1 MESTYGIISLLP
13 VVVVIVTAI
22 ISKRAVEPLILG
34 SLVGFFILEK
44 QNFVAAYLNS
54 LYGELGESA
63 YYVVIFG
70 LFGIFVCL
78 LEQSNAI
85 SGFTQF
91 SLKFANNKKKTGILM
106 WIIGVVMFLDNYFSI
121 LSAGI
126 ATREIADN
134 NKMSRE
140 MFAFSVNSV
149 ACCTCVLVPIS
160 LWGVFMQGQIESS
173 LGMAAG
179 TGLGELVKAVPFT
192 VLAWVL
198 LIFVLL
204 YQLRIVKPFGK
215 MKEAELR
222 AETTGRLLPEDIVE
236 ETDEQEDKKVTNIWN
251 FLIPMIGVV
260 GVTLFTKELMYGLIV
275 AIVLCFILYIPQ
287 KLLKFGQSFDTICKG
302 FEDMFVVTAI
312 VISAFVLQ
320 NANDALGLAPFVV
333 NSVVGIMNA
342 HLLPVIAFIILWALG
357 FATGSFW
364 GMMAVCFPIM
374 LPLAAQL
381 DANLY
386 VTIGAIISGAAAGS
400 ATCFYGDSITLTC
413 GIAKIRNN
421 DYLQTGLKLMIPPM
435 VVTAVIFVILGF
447 IL

>member
-13 VVVVIVTAI
+13 VIVVIVTAI
-22 ISKRAVEPLILG
+22 ITKRAVEPLILG

-44 QNFVAAYLNS
+44 QHFVTAYLDS
-54 LYGELGESA
+54 LFGELGESA

-85 SGFTQF
+85 SGFTQ
-91 SLKFANNKKKTGILM
+91 SCLKFANNKKKAGILM
-106 WIIGVVMFLDNYFSI
+106 WVIGVIMFLDNYFSI

-126 ATREIADN
+126 ATREIADR

-160 LWGVFMQGQIESS
+160 LWGVFMQGQIEQS
-173 LGMAAG
+173 LGLEAG

-198 LIFVLL
+198 LVFVLL
-204 YQLRIVKPFGK
+204 YQLRIIKPFGK
-215 MKEAELR
+215 MKDAELR
-222 AETTGRLLPEDIVE
+222 AETTGRLLPEGLE
-236 ETDEQEDKKVTNIWN
+236 EEHEGEEEKGVTNIWN

-260 GVTLFTKELMYGLIV
+260 GVTLVTSELMYGLLV
-275 AIVLCFILYIPQ
+275 AIVLCFLLYIPQ
-287 KLLKFGQSFDTICKG
+287 KLLKFGQAFDTICKG

-333 NSVVGIMNA
+333 NSAVGIMSAN
-342 HLLPVIAFIILWALG
+342 LLPVVAFIILWALG

-374 LPLAAQL
+374 LPLATQL
-381 DANLY
+381 DASIYL
-386 VTIGAIISGAAAGS
+386 TIGAIISGAAAGS
-400 ATCFYGDSITLTC
+400 ATCFYGDSVTLSC

-447 IL
+447 VM